1 MSKAKLSTIVAKQFP
16 EFVRE
21 DYPTFIA
28 FVEAYYEFLQQSS
41 YDLTEIRDLDKT
53 LDSFVEHFKSEVAAN
68 VPNMLMDERQ
78 FLQRLKDSYLAKGTE
93 ASYKLLFRLLY
104 NKEVVVDYPGK
115 QMLRTSDGRWSQD
128 VTIFARVKRGDP
140 SLVLGQYIEVITPT
154 KIVNIR
160 VDNWR
165 WATVYVN
172 GVAQVS
178 NNIVELFIDRK
189 FYGNINYHHIIKYD
203 AVFEAEILPT
213 TSNVKVITR
222 GVGFKAGQLYR
233 IKSALGDG
241 SILKISRVTETGGI
255 QSAQLI
261 KFGVGYQTDFTTTI
275 SPPSADT
282 FTPLTIIGDN
292 ITVNDKTGGFVES
305 GLITQNDYTTDAWI
319 STYNGKVLREFYYD
333 DAQVPDPENAAQ
345 LKFTLGPLAKYPGYY
360 TSNLGFLSD
369 AIYVQDGHY
378 YQAFSYL
385 LKIDERISKYRDIV
399 KSLIH
404 PAGMALFGGYELK
417 NELNV
422 TPEIISIL
430 AFLAYKFET
439 LMDSPVDEISTK
451 GIGKALDEYQQVLES
466 ISEKGFSKALSDVLD
481 TPSDASVLLV
491 SKTFTEIVSQP
502 TDTNIKDFGKSLTE
516 TANTSEVVSAKEFEK
531 SLTETSFASES
542 NTIALSKSLSDS
554 TTISEAS
561 TSFITKP
568 LSDFIS
574 APTDSNVLLIQKSLD
589 EIILS
594 SEVIDVIE
602 VSKSLTD
609 TLSPQT
615 DSLVSSFS
623 KALSDNLSSP
633 TDDVSS
639 SVGKSLSDSYSTT
652 DEISTVSLNK
662 PLTDV
667 ALSSDDISSVNLTK
681 ALTDSFTQTDLI
693 GVTISKE
700 FFDSVTVTELI
711 VDITPEFTLTESVSS
726 PIDAISSISSTKSLT
741 DTFSPVELLGISLV
755 QDAKQDTVEQSDVSL
770 ITINKGISDSTTTN
784 ESGSIELNPYVD
796 PSFTYIVSNELY
808 VGERI
813 TF

>member
-41 YDLTEIRDLDKT
+41 YDLIEIRDLDKT

-189 FYGNINYHHIIKYD
+189 FYGNINYHNIIKYD

-222 GVGFKAGQLYR
+222 GNGFKAGQLYR

-241 SILKISRVTETGGI
+241 SILKISRVTDTGGI

-282 FTPLTIIGDN
+282 FTPLTIIGDT

-305 GLITQNDYTTDAWI
+305 GLITQNDYTIDAWI

-369 AIYVQDGHY
+369 AIYLQDGHY

-422 TPEIISIL
+422 IPEIISIL

-466 ISEKGFSKALSDVLD
+466 ISQKGVGKALSDVLD
-481 TPSDASVLLV
+481 SPIDLSVLLV
-491 SKTFTEIVSQP
+491 SKTFTEIISEP
-502 TDTNIKDFGKSLTE
+502 TDTNTKNFGKSVGEIANTSDVLTKRDFGKGLTE
-516 TANTSEVVSAKEFEK
+516 NVLNVDLLSSIVS
-531 SLTETSFASES
+531 
-542 NTIALSKSLSDS
+542 
-554 TTISEAS
+554 
-561 TSFITKP
+561 KP
-568 LSDFIS
+568 L
-574 APTDSNVLLIQKSLD
+574 TDSI
-589 EIILS
+589 
-594 SEVIDVIE
+594 
-602 VSKSLTD
+602 
-609 TLSPQT
+609 
-615 DSLVSSFS
+615 
-623 KALSDNLSSP
+623 SSP
-633 TDDVSS
+633 TD
-639 SVGKSLSDSYSTT
+639 SYSSLLSKTFEESFALPDSNVT
-652 DEISTVSLNK
+652 VLGKNVVETVYSSEIISEFSITK
-662 PLTDV
+662 TLTDV
-667 ALSSDDISSVNLTK
+667 A
-681 ALTDSFTQTDLI
+681 SFI
-693 GVTISKE
+693 EIPNITISKT
-700 FFDSVTVTELI
+700 FSDNITITDELAEI
-711 VDITPEFTLTESVSS
+711 APEFGVGDTLNT
-726 PIDAISSISSTKSLT
+726 PTDSISAIGVSKAIT
-741 DTFSPVELLGISLV
+741 DSASASETLGISLS
-755 QDAKQDTVEQSDVSL
+755 QAAKQDSISQTDNSVLS
-770 ITINKGISDSTTTN
+770 INKGISDSAVPSETGFV
-784 ESGSIELNPYVD
+784 EFNPYVGIEY
-796 PSFTYIVSNELY
+796 TYVVSGEHY
-808 VGERI
+808 VGDRI